1 MPADHRYIQ
10 PQSAK
15 EAMELIQKLFN
26 SYRNAPLTSELLNYH
41 NNLVARLNDD
51 IMAAA
56 TTEGPKRVE
65 QLTGMI
71 ELMQAWTRI
80 RLSGRPFLGKMRH
93 FKLEDGN
100 QHQQFPS
107 CPSPIP
113 DLRQLVQTGGSG
125 YSVLH
130 KFPAPAH
137 VFS

>member
-93 FKLEDGN
+93 FTRRWQPTQIQAPGPQDERD
-100 QHQQFPS
+100 QQP
-107 CPSPIP
+107 P
-113 DLRQLVQTGGSG
+113 R
-125 YSVLH
+125 
-130 KFPAPAH
+130 
-137 VFS
+137 

>member
-80 RLSGRPFLGKMRH
+80 RLSGRLLGQ
-93 FKLEDGN
+93 D
-100 QHQQFPS
+100 
-107 CPSPIP
+107 
-113 DLRQLVQTGGSG
+113 
-125 YSVLH
+125 
-130 KFPAPAH
+130 APL
-137 VFS
+137 